1 METSVVAPV
10 ASAPAADMAS
20 PASSS
25 PASSSGGEEP
35 PSHKLPPAAPVLK
48 PLDPASDE
56 DAGDAPTAT
65 GSGAAAHSLA
75 GAFGLMKDRAATAKK
90 TLGPQLLNMKD
101 MTSKKLE
108 KYQPTIVKAK
118 TSATAGLTTAASR
131 MKEGS
136 TQGWS
141 MLKTKLAAAGPV
153 AERIHTMGLNVMTDI
168 YLGDTTVEGLVGVED
183 PRSASCLFL
192 EKYRAAHLPADSP
205 SRAKGLLRMTRA
217 ISNSS
222 THSVENETAPATAAD
237 QCFATPYV
245 LGNILLFCG
254 DLPVLARVSCVNKA
268 CRDFIASE
276 RRLEKFCVR
285 YGHLPPSIRFAYW
298 EKTTRVRKTRE
309 ASELDYDTYLQ
320 MALSKG
326 DATELIMTDVR
337 RTYGRVAPHKRAANH
352 KDEVSEEDLTTQ
364 LSEILHALAGRF
376 PAVGYCQG
384 MDYIAAHVLNKVK
397 KSGSAADTKAEAES
411 TFWLLVTLFER
422 YGLHDMFAPGLHTLH
437 VHCFQTQRLLELT
450 EPALAE
456 HFAHEKVP
464 IEMFAVGWFQTL
476 YLYLNVLPA
485 DSLDRIWDI
494 FLYERNWK
502 IMLRVAVAIL
512 QLSSE
517 FVMEKPIDEIMQFFN
532 TFADQADELLAET
545 PLTQRALRLKVT
557 NTVLTK
563 LQKQHI
569 KAKRAS
575 PTKTQTF
582 S

>member
-1 METSVVAPV
+1 METVATAAASPVSVAPP
-10 ASAPAADMAS
+10 PADTAS
-20 PASSS
+20 PAASS
-25 PASSSGGEEP
+25 PASSSAGEEP
-35 PSHKLPPAAPVLK
+35 SEKLPPAAPVLK

-65 GSGAAAHSLA
+65 GAHGLA
-75 GAFGLMKDRAATAKK
+75 GAFGMMKDRAATAKK

-168 YLGDTTVEGLVGVED
+168 YLGDTTVEALVCVED
-183 PRSASCLFL
+183 PKSASCLFL
-192 EKYRAAHLPADSP
+192 EKYRTAHVPADSP
-205 SRAKGLLRMTRA
+205 SRAKGFMRMTRA

-222 THSVENETAPATAAD
+222 AHSVENEAAPATAAD

-245 LGNILLFCG
+245 LGNILLYCG
-254 DLPVLARVSCVNKA
+254 DLAVLARVSCVNKF

-298 EKTTRVRKTRE
+298 EKTTKFGKTRE

-352 KDEVSEEDLTTQ
+352 KDDVSEEDLTAQ
-364 LSEILHALAGRF
+364 LSSILHALAGRF

-397 KSGSAADTKAEAES
+397 KSGSAADAKAEAES
-411 TFWLLVTLFER
+411 TFWLLMTLFER

-450 EPALAE
+450 EPALAQ

-476 YLYLNVLPA
+476 YLYLNVLPGDA
-485 DSLDRIWDI
+485 LDRIWDI
-494 FLYERNWK
+494 FLFERNWK
-502 IMLRVAVAIL
+502 IMMRVAVAIL
-512 QLSSE
+512 QLSNE

-532 TFADQADELLAET
+532 TFADKADDLLAES